1 MDSPGQRRG
10 SCGHKMAG
18 FDMHEKCARCRDKG
32 LGKDPCIVGGAI
44 CKICD
49 NFTAIQREML
59 ATPQYQIR
67 KDKKAGLLVSPRD
80 VTVLSPVNSS
90 QQPASTAH
98 AQQTI
103 SEDDSAHA
111 QDLPGGSDNVSSSD
125 FVSKKDF
132 DKLSDQ
138 LDEKFSR
145 FEALLSRGNIF
156 ATPKVPVQVSNP
168 PVSDQ
173 PFIDPASA
181 RTTGPV
187 RFPAVQASTGSD
199 GKKDSK
205 KKHKSSHHKSSKT
218 KPVPVE
224 ENTGPV
230 QKKPSD
236 TALQQAKP
244 VPVGEMT
251 GPVRAYQTDTFV
263 PKEPVPVVDGSFTGP
278 EPAAPAGEPF
288 IRNLASAGGSDNMSN
303 VEHPLTD
310 VLPVASDEPLFGD
323 HTSTDVVDRDHT
335 SPDVLDSE
343 DGELSESDTDKPE
356 KNEEM
361 SYRET
366 VRSIRAFMGWNF
378 IPDFEFE
385 YSDPDKSNNP
395 WRGKNPKTSSKVSVA
410 MPADDW
416 LCQKLERIN
425 LTVAEGY
432 PSRSQ
437 EAGGLRTDQFIRTP
451 KPQDKWYPMHKLKT
465 DGPQRPGRKL
475 FNWHGSEAK
484 LNAQFSRIV
493 KPAAYLATGPV
504 SRPISQEVLR
514 RWERCAREGT
524 YTVNHA
530 AGFSRCTSEIQDQ
543 MAHHITFL
551 QTHLSKGKSAKEVS
565 EALKELRDLCAF
577 HQNVSVSLG
586 TALQHLADSLFVQLG
601 NFILMR
607 RDSYLDHV
615 RPGMKMDTW
624 NELRNAALFGYGLF
638 PDAALNVAEQDINKF
653 ETQHVSVQSR
663 VGPQHQQKTKY
674 RYKPYEKKE
683 AKTMVQPS
691 SAPQQPW
698 RQFGSR
704 GRGRGRGSTNHRF
717 SKYARG
723 GKNYK

>member
-1 MDSPGQRRG
+1 
-10 SCGHKMAG
+10 
-18 FDMHEKCARCRDKG
+18 
-32 LGKDPCIVGGAI
+32 
-44 CKICD
+44 
-49 NFTAIQREML
+49 
-59 ATPQYQIR
+59 
-67 KDKKAGLLVSPRD
+67 
-80 VTVLSPVNSS
+80 
-90 QQPASTAH
+90 
-98 AQQTI
+98 
-103 SEDDSAHA
+103 
-111 QDLPGGSDNVSSSD
+111 
-125 FVSKKDF
+125 
-132 DKLSDQ
+132 
-138 LDEKFSR
+138 
-145 FEALLSRGNIF
+145 
-156 ATPKVPVQVSNP
+156 
-168 PVSDQ
+168 
-173 PFIDPASA
+173 
-181 RTTGPV
+181 
-187 RFPAVQASTGSD
+187 
-199 GKKDSK
+199 
-205 KKHKSSHHKSSKT
+205 
-218 KPVPVE
+218 
-224 ENTGPV
+224 
-230 QKKPSD
+230 
-236 TALQQAKP
+236 
-244 VPVGEMT
+244 
-251 GPVRAYQTDTFV
+251 
-263 PKEPVPVVDGSFTGP
+263 
-278 EPAAPAGEPF
+278 
-288 IRNLASAGGSDNMSN
+288 
-303 VEHPLTD
+303 
-310 VLPVASDEPLFGD
+310 
-323 HTSTDVVDRDHT
+323 
-335 SPDVLDSE
+335 
-343 DGELSESDTDKPE
+343 
-356 KNEEM
+356 
-361 SYRET
+361 
-366 VRSIRAFMGWNF
+366 
-378 IPDFEFE
+378 
-385 YSDPDKSNNP
+385 
-395 WRGKNPKTSSKVSVA
+395 

-416 LCQKLERIN
+416 FCQKLERIN

-437 EAGGLRTDQFIRTP
+437 EAGGLRTDQFIRNP

-514 RWERCAREGT
+514 RWERCTREGT

-551 QTHLSKGKSAKEVS
+551 QNHLSKGKSAKEVS

-663 VGPQHQQKTKY
+663 VGPQHQQKAKY

-698 RQFGSR
+698 RQFGS
-704 GRGRGRGSTNHRF
+704 
-717 SKYARG
+717 
-723 GKNYK
+723 

>member
-1 MDSPGQRRG
+1 
-10 SCGHKMAG
+10 MA
-18 FDMHEKCARCRDKG
+18 R
-32 LGKDPCIVGGAI
+32 
-44 CKICD
+44 KI
-49 NFTAIQREML
+49 
-59 ATPQYQIR
+59 PR
-67 KDKKAGLLVSPRD
+67 KK
-80 VTVLSPVNSS
+80 
-90 QQPASTAH
+90 
-98 AQQTI
+98 
-103 SEDDSAHA
+103 
-111 QDLPGGSDNVSSSD
+111 
-125 FVSKKDF
+125 
-132 DKLSDQ
+132 
-138 LDEKFSR
+138 
-145 FEALLSRGNIF
+145 
-156 ATPKVPVQVSNP
+156 
-168 PVSDQ
+168 
-173 PFIDPASA
+173 
-181 RTTGPV
+181 
-187 RFPAVQASTGSD
+187 
-199 GKKDSK
+199 
-205 KKHKSSHHKSSKT
+205 KSSHHISSKV

-224 ENTGPV
+224 SNTGLV
-230 QKKPSD
+230 QKLPTD
-236 TALQQAKP
+236 TALQQPKP
-244 VPVGEMT
+244 VPVGEVT
-251 GPVRAYQTDTFV
+251 GPVRAQQVDTFL
-263 PKEPVPVVDGSFTGP
+263 PPEPVVPAEEPVLGSF
-278 EPAAPAGEPF
+278 
-288 IRNLASAGGSDNMSN
+288 ASAGVSEEMHS
-303 VEHPLTD
+303 VEHPLADT
-310 VLPVASDEPLFGD
+310 LPVSSDEPLFGA
-323 HTSTDVVDRDHT
+323 HT
-335 SPDVLDSE
+335 SPDGVDSDE
-343 DGELSESDTDKPE
+343 GELSESDTEKAD

-361 SYRET
+361 SYHET
-366 VRSIRAFMGWNF
+366 VCSIRAFMGWNF
-378 IPDFEFE
+378 IPDFELE

-395 WRGKNPKTSSKVSVA
+395 WRGKNPRTSSKVSVA

-425 LTVAEGY
+425 LTAAEGY
-432 PSRSQ
+432 PSRGQ
-437 EAGGLRTDQFIRTP
+437 EAGDLRTDQFMRTP

-484 LNAQFSRIV
+484 LNAQSSRIV

-543 MAHHITFL
+543 MANHITFL

-624 NELRNAALFGYGLF
+624 NELRNAPLFGYGLF

-653 ETQHVSVQSR
+653 ETQQVSVQSC
-663 VGPQHQQKTKY
+663 VGPQHQQKAKY

-704 GRGRGRGSTNHRF
+704 GRGRGSTNHRF
-717 SKYARG
+717 SKFARG